1 MSERKRG
8 TAAAI
13 DIDALLQ
20 DTWLQVISLR
30 HGPTFQAGEGRTLW
44 ERCIADVERVQREL
58 KASELDEASCQH
70 ILTAQC
76 ALLDE
81 AVKGRGVEDDAC
93 VQWYDIPLQGHFLG
107 TMDAGDTLCDRMR
120 DVLREPAP
128 DHAVVTCF
136 QRVMMLGFLGSYR
149 SLNDPERQKLVN
161 ALSEYVTPFSYPQSH
176 PVLAESHTGRGIMGG
191 WLASWPVRIGLSVI
205 VVAALWWGLDRW
217 LDQLLLTLLS
227 GFNGAPLFLFPL
239 LFVLAFIFSV
249 PRYLAMVTSRVPVWP
264 ESIESLCR
272 IDKDDPYRV
281 DASGNPEHPWRSL
294 FMKSSANNRE

>member
-8 TAAAI
+8 IAVSV

-30 HGPTFQAGEGRTLW
+30 HGPQFQEGEGRLLW

-58 KASELDEASCQH
+58 KASQLDETSCEH

-128 DHAVVTCF
+128 DNAVLTCF
-136 QRVMMLGFLGSYR
+136 HRVMMLGFLGSFR
-149 SLNDPERQKLVN
+149 ALNDPERQKLVS
-161 ALSEYVTPFSYPQSH
+161 ALSEHVMPFSYPQTH
-176 PVLAESHTGRGIMGG
+176 PVMAESRAGRGVGG
-191 WLASWPVRIGLSVI
+191 CLGSWPVRIGMSV
-205 VVAALWWGLDRW
+205 VVLAALWWGLDRW
-217 LDQLLLTLLS
+217 LDRMLLS
-227 GFNGAPLFLFPL
+227 L
-239 LFVLAFIFSV
+239 LPGVI
-249 PRYLAMVTSRVPVWP
+249 
-264 ESIESLCR
+264 
-272 IDKDDPYRV
+272 K
-281 DASGNPEHPWRSL
+281 
-294 FMKSSANNRE
+294 

>member
-1 MSERKRG
+1 MSEPKRG
-8 TAAAI
+8 AAASI

-30 HGPTFQAGEGRTLW
+30 HGPTFQDGEGRILW

-58 KASELDEASCQH
+58 KASELDETSCQH

-120 DVLREPAP
+120 AVLREPAP

-136 QRVMMLGFLGSYR
+136 QRVMVLGFLGSFR
-149 SLNDPERQKLVN
+149 SLNDPARQKLVN
-161 ALSEYVTPFSYPQSH
+161 ALNEHVTPFSYPQTQ
-176 PVLAESHTGRGIMGG
+176 PVLAESRAGRGMGG
-191 WLASWPVRIGLSVI
+191 WLASWPVRIGLSVV
-205 VVAALWWGLDRW
+205 VVATLWWGLSHW
-217 LDQLLLTLLS
+217 LDQTLLTLLP
-227 GFNGAPLFLFPL
+227 GA
-239 LFVLAFIFSV
+239 V
-249 PRYLAMVTSRVPVWP
+249 
-264 ESIESLCR
+264 
-272 IDKDDPYRV
+272 K
-281 DASGNPEHPWRSL
+281 
-294 FMKSSANNRE
+294 

>member
-8 TAAAI
+8 AAASI
-13 DIDALLQ
+13 DIDVLLQ

-30 HGPTFQAGEGRTLW
+30 HGPQFQEGQGRVLW

-58 KASELDEASCQH
+58 KASELDDASCLH

-128 DHAVVTCF
+128 DNAVVTCF
-136 QRVMMLGFLGSYR
+136 QRIMVLGFLGSFR
-149 SLNDPERQKLVN
+149 SLHDPERQKLIN
-161 ALSEYVTPFSYPQSH
+161 ALSEHVTPFSYLQTH
-176 PVLAESHTGRGIMGG
+176 PVLAESCAGQGMGDL
-191 WLASWPVRIGLSVI
+191 LASWPVRIGLSMM
-205 VVAALWWGLDRW
+205 VVAVFWWGLDYW
-217 LDQLLLTLLS
+217 LDQMLLALL
-227 GFNGAPLFLFPL
+227 
-239 LFVLAFIFSV
+239 
-249 PRYLAMVTSRVPVWP
+249 P
-264 ESIESLCR
+264 EAV
-272 IDKDDPYRV
+272 K
-281 DASGNPEHPWRSL
+281 
-294 FMKSSANNRE
+294 

>member
-1 MSERKRG
+1 MSERKNG
-8 TAAAI
+8 AAVSV

-30 HGPTFQAGEGRTLW
+30 HGPQFQEGDGRVLW

-58 KASELDEASCQH
+58 KASELDEASCEH

-128 DHAVVTCF
+128 DIAVLTCF
-136 QRVMMLGFLGSYR
+136 QRVMMLGFLGDYHA
-149 SLNDPERQKLVN
+149 LNDPERQKLIG
-161 ALSEYVTPFSYPQSH
+161 ALSEHVAPFSYPQTH
-176 PVLAESHTGRGIMGG
+176 PVLAESRAGRGVGG
-191 WLASWPVRIGLSVI
+191 WFASWPARIGLSVI
-205 VVAALWWGLDRW
+205 VLAALWWGLDSW
-217 LDQLLLTLLS
+217 LDQMLLTLLP
-227 GFNGAPLFLFPL
+227 GA
-239 LFVLAFIFSV
+239 V
-249 PRYLAMVTSRVPVWP
+249 
-264 ESIESLCR
+264 
-272 IDKDDPYRV
+272 K
-281 DASGNPEHPWRSL
+281 
-294 FMKSSANNRE
+294 

>member
-8 TAAAI
+8 TAVSV

-30 HGPTFQAGEGRTLW
+30 HGPQFQEGEGRLLW

-58 KASELDEASCQH
+58 KVSGLDETSCEH

-120 DVLREPAP
+120 DVLHEPAP
-128 DHAVVTCF
+128 DNAVLTCF
-136 QRVMMLGFLGSYR
+136 QRVMMLGFLGSFR
-149 SLNDPERQKLVN
+149 ALNDPERQKLVS
-161 ALSEYVTPFSYPQSH
+161 ALSEHVTPFSYPQTH
-176 PVLAESHTGRGIMGG
+176 PVLAESLAGRGMGG
-191 WLASWPVRIGLSVI
+191 WLGSWPVRIGLSV
-205 VVAALWWGLDRW
+205 VVLAALWWGLDRW
-217 LDQLLLTLLS
+217 LDRMLLS
-227 GFNGAPLFLFPL
+227 L
-239 LFVLAFIFSV
+239 LPGVI
-249 PRYLAMVTSRVPVWP
+249 
-264 ESIESLCR
+264 
-272 IDKDDPYRV
+272 K
-281 DASGNPEHPWRSL
+281 
-294 FMKSSANNRE
+294 

>member
-8 TAAAI
+8 AAASI

-30 HGPTFQAGEGRTLW
+30 HGPTFQDGEGRTLW
-44 ERCIADVERVQREL
+44 ERCIADVGRVQREL
-58 KASELDEASCQH
+58 KASELDDASCQL

-128 DHAVVTCF
+128 DRAVVTCF
-136 QRVMMLGFLGSYR
+136 QRVMMLGFLGSFR

-161 ALSEYVTPFSYPQSH
+161 ALSEHVAPFSYSQTH
-176 PVLAESHTGRGIMGG
+176 PVLTESRGGRGGG
-191 WLASWPVRIGLSVI
+191 WQASWPVRIGLSVV
-205 VVAALWWGLDRW
+205 VVAALWWGLDHW
-217 LDQLLLTLLS
+217 LDQTLLTLLP
-227 GFNGAPLFLFPL
+227 GA
-239 LFVLAFIFSV
+239 V
-249 PRYLAMVTSRVPVWP
+249 
-264 ESIESLCR
+264 
-272 IDKDDPYRV
+272 K
-281 DASGNPEHPWRSL
+281 
-294 FMKSSANNRE
+294 

>member
-1 MSERKRG
+1 MSEPKRS
-8 TAAAI
+8 TAASI

-30 HGPTFQAGEGRTLW
+30 HGPTFQDGEGRTLW

-128 DHAVVTCF
+128 NHVVVTCF
-136 QRVMMLGFLGSYR
+136 QRVMMLGFLGSFR
-149 SLNDPERQKLVN
+149 SLNDPERQKLVS
-161 ALSEYVTPFSYPQSH
+161 ALSEYVPPFSYPQTH
-176 PVLAESHTGRGIMGG
+176 PVLAESRTGRGIGG
-191 WLASWPVRIGLSVI
+191 WLASWPVRIGLSVV
-205 VVAALWWGLDRW
+205 VVAALWWGLDYW
-217 LDQLLLTLLS
+217 LDQTLLS
-227 GFNGAPLFLFPL
+227 L
-239 LFVLAFIFSV
+239 LPGVV
-249 PRYLAMVTSRVPVWP
+249 
-264 ESIESLCR
+264 
-272 IDKDDPYRV
+272 K
-281 DASGNPEHPWRSL
+281 
-294 FMKSSANNRE
+294 